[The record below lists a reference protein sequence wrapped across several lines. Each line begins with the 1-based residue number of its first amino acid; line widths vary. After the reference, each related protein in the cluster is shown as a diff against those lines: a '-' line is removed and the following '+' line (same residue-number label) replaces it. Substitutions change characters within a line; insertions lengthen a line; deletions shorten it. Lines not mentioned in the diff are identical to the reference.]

1 MKLRK
6 ILVCCILSAA
16 VSLWTFTPSNADDKF
31 TLIPD
36 SRFLFGMEWGYVWL
50 HGDMV
55 IPAGGRPGSG
65 SPVDT
70 SNLGIDQTES
80 VLVFLRGNILRNHL
94 VQADFLSLSPSGLK
108 RIQAPFIFQNRSYSE
123 DTSLETKLDV
133 SWFRLV
139 YGYKLYAIASS
150 FLAPRIGIHHVRLVA
165 TINGETRDEM
175 SYSNTRRLD
184 GTFPVIGLEARH
196 FFPLGLDLAVELEG
210 IHLITRGFL
219 TLLTIT
225 GGWEVHPDVML
236 TLGITSR
243 LCNWTEDNQPLNN
256 EWSLSVIGLSG
267 GVSFG
272 F

>member
-1 MKLRK
+1 MKLIK
-6 ILVCCILSAA
+6 VLVSCLIAAALVLST
-16 VSLWTFTPSNADDKF
+16 VLPSFADDKF
-31 TLIPD
+31 RVIPD
-36 SRFLFGMEWGYVWL
+36 SRFFFGMEWGYVWL
-50 HGDMV
+50 QGDMV

-65 SPVDT
+65 SRVDT
-70 SNLGIDQTES
+70 ANLGIDQTES
-80 VLVFLRGNILRNHL
+80 ALVFLRGNILRNHL
-94 VQADFLSLSPSGLK
+94 LQFDFLNLSPSGLK
-108 RIQAPFIFQNRSYSE
+108 RIQAPFVFQNRIYPE

-133 SWFRLV
+133 SWFRLA
-139 YGYKLYAIASS
+139 YGYKLYEIASS
-150 FLAPRIGIHHVRLVA
+150 FLAPKVGIHHVRLGA
-165 TINGETRDEM
+165 TINGETKDEGL
-175 SYSNTRRLD
+175 YSNTRRLD

-225 GGWEVHPDVML
+225 GGWEVHPDVMV

-243 LCNWTEDNQPLNN
+243 ICNWTEDHQPLNN
-256 EWSLSVIGLSG
+256 EWSLSILGLSS